1 MKSLDYIQTH
11 TLSDIRLT
19 LGYTAVLAVAAAAYY
34 EYRVGFKEA
43 KLWSTLSVG
52 VYFLLN
58 ASLYFWTNYVEG
70 DIVYVGKKANTI
82 VPFSYILACLRTD

>member
-1 MKSLDYIQTH
+1 MKSLDYVQIH

-34 EYRVGFKEA
+34 EYKVGFKDA

-52 VYFLLN
+52 IYFLLN
-58 ASLYFWTNYVEG
+58 AGLYFWTNYIED

-82 VPFSYILACLRTD
+82 VLLSYIPTC